1 MPATD
6 GFFRSLSKTHNVFA
20 FSSLLLLAATLWMLY
35 DDHNDEWRVW
45 QQKFDRI
52 EEARLS
58 GIGLDQQDQLTSKTE
73 ELKTQIAERK
83 THLATIAGQLETHRT
98 ELAVKQAA
106 AAAELRVTK
115 PLRTF
120 RDVARAN
127 YDLAVRDNDPSM
139 KAKLADFHA
148 KQKTVDDA
156 ERKLRAALDDTK
168 GVQQDVAQL
177 TGEETDA
184 EKTLAALEAAL
195 ELTDSSRNVVAPD
208 STIQAIKRWLMEQPV
223 IDGFNSHHRVQQDW
237 LPDQRITLGM
247 TATARFDRC
256 RTCHLSIDRV
266 LTGNVPEFPFAADAK
281 ADAEPAS
288 WVAAGGYPH
297 PFATHPRPDLYL
309 TAASPHPLTEF
320 GCTVCHDGQGSATSF
335 HNAQHGPNHP
345 ADYKKWNA
353 QYGFFPNHHWEF
365 PMQPRR
371 LRESTC
377 LKCHHQV
384 VDLGINPDHGP
395 TAPKLYKGWQLVR
408 TFGCFGCHEISGFD
422 GINPIG
428 PDLRLEP
435 ATAELKAALE
445 ADPNQFPGKMRKVG
459 PSLAHVALKTN
470 SDWLARWI
478 RKPSDFRPTTRMPQF
493 FDLSNQDDLHGKQFG
508 PAEIAAVTHF
518 LLETSRKASADFK
531 LDTIPEGITADA
543 GRGEITFRER
553 GCLACHSHKAIP
565 DPGKQLSATFGPDLS
580 RIQDKITHD
589 TKNPIGAS
597 DSGFR
602 WLYTWLR
609 DPRKHFSR
617 TRMPD
622 LFLDPEGKG
631 DKRVDPAADIAAF
644 LLSQPTTKLTGDPVP
659 DADDSALD
667 QLVKLYAGK
676 VIGAA
681 AAESMVDDGGRYPES
696 DKSKIKGDEVELH
709 GDSVTREM
717 KLTYVGRRTVSR
729 YGCYGC
735 HDIPGFETARPIG
748 TKLEDWGRKDR
759 TKLASEHI
767 EEFLL
772 HHGEADNSSTRKRVD
787 KEMARARAHSL
798 GTQKFE
804 NRDIEEDETRA
815 AFFYSSLLH
824 HGREGF
830 LWQKLR
836 DPRSY
841 DYKKTETKGYDERL
855 RMPKFTFAQDPME
868 NEKAIE
874 AIATFILGLVAE
886 PPPVKYVYQPDT
898 WVADRIEGERLL
910 QKFNC
915 VGCHMVELPEIAF
928 RTKPSALPGLRGSN
942 AKNQTKPFSELLG
955 AKTYPGGLQALGDG
969 KPTRVLEFRSTSPNP
984 EEQDIH
990 IRFRG
995 QLTSAPDPEDEES
1008 TEYSYTLWE
1017 TLHIQLRDPR
1027 LHDNNNPDADVVWED
1042 MLLPSSVI
1050 NVDQLD
1056 RDVANSTAGRG
1067 GRFTEWL
1074 VKYLVAKPNHKGSGS
1089 PDNSRQMSPPP
1100 LFQEGLKVQTP
1111 WLYRFLK
1118 DPSPIRRTTVLRMPR
1133 FNLNDDEAQALA
1145 NYFAAVDRAEYPY
1158 QSIPQR
1164 QDAWLAKKKGQDA
1177 RLAKTKVTDTAKTAA
1192 DTKKAAEMAAKN
1204 LTDAQAAAM
1213 KADDEAAKQK
1223 AAEVVKAATDAK
1235 AKADQAAADA
1245 AKAATYA
1252 KAAAATA
1259 ARTAADINQYLDSSW
1274 QILTD
1279 QNAKTAVC
1287 TKCHQVAGIPVLG
1300 KPGEDIFG
1308 PNLDFTANRLKPKWL
1323 LMWLHNPK
1331 WATPYTSM
1339 PQVFVKGQVVLPER
1353 LGGDGEQQIE
1363 GVRDALINYHRLV
1376 ESRLRSSQPPKPQ
1389 GNPADAGP
1397 SAAGAEGTK

>member
-1 MPATD
+1 
-6 GFFRSLSKTHNVFA
+6 
-20 FSSLLLLAATLWMLY
+20 
-35 DDHNDEWRVW
+35 
-45 QQKFDRI
+45 
-52 EEARLS
+52 
-58 GIGLDQQDQLTSKTE
+58 
-73 ELKTQIAERK
+73 
-83 THLATIAGQLETHRT
+83 
-98 ELAVKQAA
+98 
-106 AAAELRVTK
+106 
-115 PLRTF
+115 
-120 RDVARAN
+120 
-127 YDLAVRDNDPSM
+127 
-139 KAKLADFHA
+139 
-148 KQKTVDDA
+148 
-156 ERKLRAALDDTK
+156 
-168 GVQQDVAQL
+168 
-177 TGEETDA
+177 
-184 EKTLAALEAAL
+184 
-195 ELTDSSRNVVAPD
+195 
-208 STIQAIKRWLMEQPV
+208 MEQPV

-237 LPDQRITLGM
+237 LPDHRITLGM

-256 RTCHLSIDRV
+256 RTCHLGIDRV
-266 LTGNVPEFPFAADAK
+266 LAGNVSEFPFAADAH

-345 ADYKKWNA
+345 AEYKKWNGL
-353 QYGFFPNHHWEF
+353 YGFFPNHHWEF

-422 GINPIG
+422 GTKPIG

-459 PSLAHVALKTN
+459 PSLAHIALKTN
-470 SDWLARWI
+470 SDWLGRWI
-478 RKPSDFRPTTRMPQF
+478 KKPSDFRPTTRMPQF
-493 FDLSNQDDLHGKQFG
+493 FDLSNQGDAHGKQFG
-508 PAEIAAVTHF
+508 PTEIAAVTHF
-518 LLETSRKASADFK
+518 LLETSKQASADFQ
-531 LDTIPEGITADA
+531 LDSIPEGITADA
-543 GRGEITFRER
+543 KRGAVTFRER
-553 GCLACHSHKAIP
+553 GCLACHSHKAVP
-565 DPGKQLSATFGPDLS
+565 DPDKQLSATFGPDLS
-580 RIQDKITHD
+580 RIQDKIIHD
-589 TKNPIGAS
+589 AKNPDQPA
-597 DSGFR
+597 DPGFR

-609 DPRKHFSR
+609 DPQKHFSR

-622 LFLDPEGKG
+622 LFLDPEGSG

-644 LLSQPTTKLTGDPVP
+644 LLSQPITRLAGDPVP
-659 DADDSALD
+659 DADNTALD
-667 QLVKLYAGK
+667 ALVILYAGK

-681 AAESMVDDGGRYPES
+681 AAEEMVGGGSYPES

-709 GDSVTREM
+709 GESVTREM
-717 KLTYVGRRTVSR
+717 KLKYVGRRTVSR

-759 TKLASEHI
+759 TKLATEHI
-767 EEFLL
+767 EEFLH

-787 KEMARARAHSL
+787 EEMARARAHSL

-898 WVADRIEGERLL
+898 RIADRIEGERLL

-915 VGCHMVELPEIAF
+915 VGCHMVELPEIAI
-928 RTKPSALPGLRGSN
+928 RTKPSQFNGLRGSSLE
-942 AKNQTKPFSELLG
+942 NQSKPFSELLD
-955 AKTYPGGLQALGDG
+955 AKTYAGGLQALRDG
-969 KPTRVLEFRSTSPNP
+969 KPTRVLKFHSTSPTP
-984 EEQDIH
+984 LEQEIQV
-990 IRFRG
+990 RFRG
-995 QLTSAPDPEDEES
+995 MLRSEPDPDDEEDTS
-1008 TEYSYTLWE
+1008 YSYTLWE
-1017 TLHIQLRDPR
+1017 TLQVQLRDPR
-1027 LHDNNNPDADVVWED
+1027 LRGTKPDANLVWED
-1042 MLLPSSVI
+1042 MLLPSAVI
-1050 NVDQLD
+1050 NVDRID

-1067 GRFTEWL
+1067 GRFAEWL
-1074 VKYLVAKPNHKGSGS
+1074 VKYLVAKPNHKGTGS
-1089 PDNSRQMSPPP
+1089 ADNSWQMSPPP

-1118 DPSPIRRTTVLRMPR
+1118 DPGPIRRTTVLRMPR
-1133 FNLNDDEAQALA
+1133 FNLDDDEAQALA

-1164 QDAWLAKKKGQDA
+1164 QDAWLTKKKGQDA
-1177 RLAKTKVTDTAKTAA
+1177 WLANNRVTDTAKTAA
-1192 DTKKAAEMAAKN
+1192 DTKKAAQEAAKK
-1204 LTDAQAAAM
+1204 LAAAQEAAI
-1213 KADDEAAKQK
+1213 KATDEAARKK
-1223 AAEVVKAATDAK
+1223 AAEMVKAATDAK
-1235 AKADQAAADA
+1235 AKADGAVAEADKAAADA
-1245 AKAATYA
+1245 R
-1252 KAAAATA
+1252 AAAATA
-1259 ARTAADINQYLDSSW
+1259 AKTAATTAADINQYLDSGW
-1274 QILTD
+1274 KILTD
-1279 QNAKTAVC
+1279 QNVKTSVC
-1287 TKCHQVAGIPVLG
+1287 AKCHQVAGIPVLG
-1300 KPGEDIFG
+1300 KPEESIFG
-1308 PNLDFTANRLKPKWL
+1308 PNLDFAANRLKPKWL

-1339 PQVFVKGQVVLPER
+1339 PQAFVKGQVVLPEQF
-1353 LGGDGEQQIE
+1353 GGDGEQQIE

-1389 GNPADAGP
+1389 DNPADAGP
-1397 SAAGAEGTK
+1397 SAAGAEGRQ

>member
-127 YDLAVRDNDPSM
+127 YDLAVRDNDSSM

-256 RTCHLSIDRV
+256 RTCHLGIDRV

-493 FDLSNQDDLHGKQFG
+493 FDLSNQDDAHGKQFG

-531 LDTIPEGITADA
+531 LDTIPESITADA

-767 EEFLL
+767 EEFLH

-841 DYKKTETKGYDERL
+841 DYKKIETKGYDERL

-898 WVADRIEGERLL
+898 RVADRIEGERLL

-915 VGCHMVELPEIAF
+915 VGCHMVELPEIRVEMPIAD
-928 RTKPSALPGLRGSN
+928 LPDGSL
-942 AKNQTKPFSELLG
+942 APTEYSESRELLLKIRPARTVPMTPQENG
-955 AKTYPGGLQALGDG
+955 NVSYSFHGLSVTRPGPDDADLDADERLYAYNLWEPITFNWMGKDEKG
-969 KPTRVLEFRSTSPNP
+969 KPTRQTRTV
-984 EEQDIH
+984 
-990 IRFRG
+990 
-995 QLTSAPDPEDEES
+995 
-1008 TEYSYTLWE
+1008 
-1017 TLHIQLRDPR
+1017 
-1027 LHDNNNPDADVVWED
+1027 
-1042 MLLPSSVI
+1042 LPSARISVSEPFL
-1050 NVDQLD
+1050 VSETP
-1056 RDVANSTAGRG
+1056 ARG
-1067 GRFTEWL
+1067 GRFAEWL
-1074 VKYLVAKPNHKGSGS
+1074 VAYLRSRGTGG
-1089 PDNSRQMSPPP
+1089 PDERDLAWQQSPPP
-1100 LFQEGLKVQTP
+1100 LIAEGIKVQTP

-1118 DPSPIRRTTVLRMPR
+1118 NPGRLRHTTVLRMPR
-1133 FNLNDDEAQALA
+1133 FNLDDAEARALA
-1145 NYFAAVDRAEYPY
+1145 NYFAAAEKAEYPY
-1158 QSIPQR
+1158 QRVPQR
-1164 QDAWLAKKKGQDA
+1164 QPAYLADRDIEFSGADHDYLSESW
-1177 RLAKTKVTDTAKTAA
+1177 RLF
-1192 DTKKAAEMAAKN
+1192 
-1204 LTDAQAAAM
+1204 
-1213 KADDEAAKQK
+1213 
-1223 AAEVVKAATDAK
+1223 
-1235 AKADQAAADA
+1235 
-1245 AKAATYA
+1245 
-1252 KAAAATA
+1252 
-1259 ARTAADINQYLDSSW
+1259 
-1274 QILTD
+1274 
-1279 QNAKTAVC
+1279 NAPLC
-1287 TKCHQVAGIPVLG
+1287 IKCHSLG
-1300 KPGEDIFG
+1300 GRQFTPSDPKKDIRG
-1308 PNLDFTANRLKPKWL
+1308 PNLDLAHDRLQPDWVQVWL
-1323 LMWLHNPK
+1323 SNPK
-1331 WATPYTSM
+1331 WVTPYTSM
-1339 PQVFVKGQVVLPER
+1339 PQPFLKNQKLFPEHF
-1353 LGGDGEQQIE
+1353 E
-1363 GVRDALINYHRLV
+1363 GNGLRQTTAVRDALMNYNRLM
-1376 ESRLRSSQPPKPQ
+1376 ERDGTYIPPKPPPK
-1389 GNPADAGP
+1389 PAAAAASVDT
-1397 SAAGAEGTK
+1397 SAKATKP

>member
-58 GIGLDQQDQLTSKTE
+58 GIGLDQQDQLTSTTE
-73 ELKTQIAERK
+73 ELTSQIAERT
-83 THLATIAGQLETHRT
+83 THLQTIAANLDGLNTT
-98 ELAVKQAA
+98 LAEKQATA
-106 AAAELRVTK
+106 EAELRATK

-139 KAKLADFHA
+139 KAKLSDFQA
-148 KQKTVDDA
+148 KQEIVDAA
-156 ERKLRAALDDTK
+156 ERKLRAALDDSQAT
-168 GVQQDVAQL
+168 QQDIAQL
-177 TGEETDA
+177 AGEATEAETS
-184 EKTLAALEAAL
+184 LAALEAAL
-195 ELTDSSRNVVAPD
+195 KLTDDSRNVIAPD
-208 STIQAIKRWLMEQPV
+208 STIQAVKRWLMEQPV

-237 LPDQRITLGM
+237 LPDHRITLGM

-256 RTCHLSIDRV
+256 RTCHLGIDRV
-266 LTGNVPEFPFAADAK
+266 LAGNVSEFPFAADAH

-345 ADYKKWNA
+345 AEYKKWNGL
-353 QYGFFPNHHWEF
+353 YGFFPNHHWEF

-377 LKCHHQV
+377 LKCHHEV

-422 GINPIG
+422 GTKPIG

-459 PSLAHVALKTN
+459 PSLAHIALKTN
-470 SDWLARWI
+470 SDWLGRWI
-478 RKPSDFRPTTRMPQF
+478 KKPSDFRPTTRMPQF
-493 FDLSNQDDLHGKQFG
+493 FDLSNQGDAHGKQFG
-508 PAEIAAVTHF
+508 PTEIAAVTHF
-518 LLETSRKASADFK
+518 LLETSKQASADFQ
-531 LDTIPEGITADA
+531 LDSIPEGITADA
-543 GRGEITFRER
+543 KRGAVTFRER
-553 GCLACHSHKAIP
+553 GCLACHSHKAVP
-565 DPGKQLSATFGPDLS
+565 DPDKQLSATFGPDLS
-580 RIQDKITHD
+580 RIQDKIIHD
-589 TKNPIGAS
+589 AKNPDQPA
-597 DSGFR
+597 DPGFR

-609 DPRKHFSR
+609 DPQKHFSR

-622 LFLDPEGKG
+622 LFLDPEGSG

-644 LLSQPTTKLTGDPVP
+644 LLSQPITRLAGDPVP
-659 DADDSALD
+659 DADNTALD
-667 QLVKLYAGK
+667 ALVILYAGK

-681 AAESMVDDGGRYPES
+681 AAEEMVGGGSYPES

-709 GDSVTREM
+709 GESVTREM
-717 KLTYVGRRTVSR
+717 KLKYVGRRTVSR

-759 TKLASEHI
+759 TKLATEHI
-767 EEFLL
+767 EEFLH

-787 KEMARARAHSL
+787 EEMARARAHSL

-841 DYKKTETKGYDERL
+841 DYKKIETKGYDERL

-898 WVADRIEGERLL
+898 RVADRIEGERLL

-915 VGCHMVELPEIAF
+915 VGCHMVEAPEIQVKANIDSLPDGSLAASEYSESRDLLLKIRPP
-928 RTKPSALPGLRGSN
+928 RTIRLNPDAQGNVAYSFHGLAVARPG
-942 AKNQTKPFSELLG
+942 
-955 AKTYPGGLQALGDG
+955 
-969 KPTRVLEFRSTSPNP
+969 
-984 EEQDIH
+984 
-990 IRFRG
+990 
-995 QLTSAPDPEDEES
+995 PDDDDLDPDER
-1008 TEYSYTLWE
+1008 EYSYNLWE
-1017 TLHIQLRDPR
+1017 PLTF
-1027 LHDNNNPDADVVWED
+1027 NWMGPDENGKPAMQTRTV
-1042 MLLPSSVI
+1042 LPSARMLVPEPNLVSETP
-1050 NVDQLD
+1050 
-1056 RDVANSTAGRG
+1056 ARG
-1067 GRFTEWL
+1067 GRFARWL
-1074 VKYLVAKPNHKGSGS
+1074 VSDILDRSSDPNR
-1089 PDNSRQMSPPP
+1089 DLAWQASPPP
-1100 LFQEGLKVQTP
+1100 LIAEGIKVQTP

-1118 DPSPIRRTTVLRMPR
+1118 NPGQLRHTTVLRMPR
-1133 FNLNDDEAQALA
+1133 FNLDDDEARALA
-1145 NYFAAVDRAEYPY
+1145 NYFAAAEKAEYPY
-1158 QSIPQR
+1158 QRVPQR
-1164 QDAWLAKKKGQDA
+1164 QPAYLAD
-1177 RLAKTKVTDTAKTAA
+1177 R
-1192 DTKKAAEMAAKN
+1192 
-1204 LTDAQAAAM
+1204 
-1213 KADDEAAKQK
+1213 DDEFNG
-1223 AAEVVKAATDAK
+1223 
-1235 AKADQAAADA
+1235 ADHD
-1245 AKAATYA
+1245 
-1252 KAAAATA
+1252 
-1259 ARTAADINQYLDSSW
+1259 YLSESW
-1274 QILTD
+1274 RLF
-1279 QNAKTAVC
+1279 NAPLC
-1287 TKCHQVAGIPVLG
+1287 IKCHSLG
-1300 KPGEDIFG
+1300 GRQFTPGDPKKDIRG
-1308 PNLDFTANRLKPKWL
+1308 PNLDLARDRLQPDWVQVWL
-1323 LMWLHNPK
+1323 SNPK
-1331 WATPYTSM
+1331 WVTPYTSM
-1339 PQVFVKGQVVLPER
+1339 PQPFAKNQKLFPEHFD
-1353 LGGDGEQQIE
+1353 GDGLKQTTA
-1363 GVRDALINYHRLV
+1363 VRDALMNYNRLMERDGTYV
-1376 ESRLRSSQPPKPQ
+1376 PPKP
-1389 GNPADAGP
+1389 PPKPAAADA
-1397 SAAGAEGTK
+1397 SAAALKEDTAP